1 MEVYEGDKPYIF
13 VSYSHKDK
21 KQVEPVIEA
30 LIRHGYRVWY
40 DKGIKYSDPWAK
52 VIAEHVKRCYIMI
65 PFLTKNYLESDHCE
79 TELNY
84 AMTTVHCKC
93 FAVYLENVSL
103 ESKADL
109 EMYIAKYQNIMGYR
123 LTQEQLIREIVN
135 ASVLAPCLEQK
146 KPADRSVEELLEAY
160 MAEREAKTAPAPQT
174 APAKAKTPPAAPA
187 KKQTGGNA
195 PAAEE
200 KKQAA
205 PQPAPEAQK
214 KPAEQPVSTETHGT
228 GALITALVFVAA
240 TIGLKIVFEKDLLE
254 SHDGLLLAARIAY
267 PILHVLVI
275 LFPFFYGLNLWV
287 EYTDKA
293 TQFRGGLLTAMS
305 PLVGA
310 GWMIWKAVAE
320 RPNSVILTVLLW
332 IGAVVLLFISLLCFI
347 GGCVGDTDDKK
358 TDSAQK

>member
-40 DKGIKYSDPWAK
+40 DKGIEYSEPWAK
-52 VIAEHVKRCYIMI
+52 VIAEHVKRCHIMI

-84 AMTTVHCKC
+84 AMTKIHCKC
-93 FAVYLENVSL
+93 CAVYLENVSL

-109 EMYIAKYQNIMGYR
+109 DMYIAKYQNIMGYR
-123 LTQEQLIREIVN
+123 FSQEQLIREIMN
-135 ASVLAPCLEQK
+135 ASVLTPCLELK
-146 KPADRSVEELLEAY
+146 KPAENSAEKLLKAY
-160 MAEREAKTAPAPQT
+160 MAEHKAKTAPAPQA

-195 PAAEE
+195 PAAEA

-214 KPAEQPVSTETHGT
+214 KPAEKPVSTETHGT
-228 GALITALVFVAA
+228 AALITALVFVAA
-240 TIGLKIVFEKDLLE
+240 TIGLKIVLKNDLLE

-267 PILHVLVI
+267 PILHVLLAAFSFLAGCVVLAWESDKTSSKKTGFRVLG
-275 LFPFFYGLNLWV
+275 LFML
-287 EYTDKA
+287 
-293 TQFRGGLLTAMS
+293 
-305 PLVGA
+305 PLVNGA
-310 GWMIWKAVAE
+310 GWLLWRVIAE
-320 RPNSVILTVLLW
+320 RPESIVLSVLLW
-332 IGAVVLLFISLLCFI
+332 VGFAVLVLASLLALLIFYPY
-347 GGCVGDTDDKK
+347 D
-358 TDSAQK
+358 